1 MYSYFYIV
9 VCRVESYE
17 GLVDISK
24 EHASYKIGVSQ
35 MSSMLRVVVG
45 CELAVE
51 DGSFVRLL
59 RVEEGDCTVRDYG
72 YDKI

>member
-1 MYSYFYIV
+1 MK
-9 VCRVESYE
+9 SYE

-24 EHASYKIGVSQ
+24 EHESYKIGVSQ
-35 MSSMLRVVVG
+35 MSSMLRYIVVG

-59 RVEEGDCTVRDYG
+59 RVEEGDCTVRDSG
-72 YDKI
+72 YDKCY

>member
-1 MYSYFYIV
+1 M
-9 VCRVESYE
+9 ESYE
-17 GLVDISK
+17 GLVNISK

-35 MSSMLRVVVG
+35 MSSIYVAVVVG

-59 RVEEGDCTVRDYG
+59 MMKEGDCTVRDSG
-72 YDKI
+72 YDKCY

>member
-1 MYSYFYIV
+1 M
-9 VCRVESYE
+9 ESYE
-17 GLVDISK
+17 GLVNISK

-35 MSSMLRVVVG
+35 IDVQYVAVVVG

-59 RVEEGDCTVRDYG
+59 RVEEGDCTVRDSG
-72 YDKI
+72 YDKCY

>member
-1 MYSYFYIV
+1 
-9 VCRVESYE
+9 VESYE

-24 EHASYKIGVSQ
+24 EHAHYKIGVSQ
-35 MSSMLRVVVG
+35 MSSMLRYLVVG

-59 RVEEGDCTVRDYG
+59 KVEKETVHYST
-72 YDKI
+72 

>member
-9 VCRVESYE
+9 VCGVVYE

-35 MSSMLRVVVG
+35 MSSMLR
-45 CELAVE
+45 
-51 DGSFVRLL
+51 
-59 RVEEGDCTVRDYG
+59 
-72 YDKI
+72 